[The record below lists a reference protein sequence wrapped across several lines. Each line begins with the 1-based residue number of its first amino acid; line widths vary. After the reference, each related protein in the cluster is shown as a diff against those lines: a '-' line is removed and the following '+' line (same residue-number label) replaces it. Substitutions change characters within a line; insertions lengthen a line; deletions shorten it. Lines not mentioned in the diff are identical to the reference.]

1 VTALF
6 PKDGMVFKPIETGLA
21 EIVII
26 RKHYL
31 HRSCPI
37 TWAFGVFVGEKL
49 KGVLTVGKP
58 CSTTVC
64 SGVCGKDRSADVFE
78 LNRLWLD
85 PSLPRNSESKFIGWC
100 LRELRKIC
108 PKMILVSYADTKPSE
123 GASHGHLGTVYM
135 ASNWIY
141 TGMSAQFADKVRG
154 QVVERSS
161 KHRYVFFLN
170 AADKK
175 LLKWETLPY
184 PKRSTV
190 GTQGPAAEETKSTT
204 ASNN

>member
-1 VTALF
+1 
-6 PKDGMVFKPIETGLA
+6 MVFKPIETGLA

-64 SGVCGKDRSADVFE
+64 SGVCGNDRAHDVYE

-85 PSLPRNSESKFIGWC
+85 DSLARNSESHFIGWC
-100 LRELRKIC
+100 LRWFRKHH
-108 PKMILVSYADTKPSE
+108 PNLILVSYADTEQKHV
-123 GASHGHLGTVYM
+123 GFVYQ
-135 ASNWIY
+135 ATNWIY
-141 TGMSAQFADKVRG
+141 TGMSAPFSDKIKG
-154 QVVERSS
+154 ATVERSP
-161 KHRYVFFLN
+161 KHRYVWFMTE
-170 AADKK
+170 ADKA
-175 LLKWETLPY
+175 LLRWMPQPY
-184 PKRSTV
+184 PKCARSGWRT
-190 GTQGPAAEETKSTT
+190 
-204 ASNN
+204 